1 MTSPRPVAHEA
12 VPTPSSAAFDDIS
25 PAGTQPVPKNIL
37 LEAHAMTLKQ
47 GTGIATYARNLAST
61 ATGLGHDVEL
71 LIGIERAINRREA
84 LLSEVVLNEAAAP
97 KTIDPLKMI
106 GRAVDWTIGVPAGA
120 RTQRLPAPR
129 IVLDPGSGT
138 TAQRR
143 HPTHGAVR
151 FWERA
156 FLHFNRFGRRMAVK
170 SEGRHDLFHVTRP
183 TPAFVKGAANIYTI
197 HDIVPLR
204 LPYATLDNKKYFY
217 TMIRHLVKEADHIV
231 TVSEHTRR
239 DVQEFFDIPDN
250 RITNTWQSVS
260 LDEALVST
268 SDDVVARDIE
278 NRYGLAFKEYFL
290 FLGAVEP
297 KKNISRLVEAYAA
310 SGSTRPLILV
320 GGLGWQYDKDLETLQ
335 DERLL
340 SWRFDGSHI
349 RPERRVQRLPYVP
362 RGSLIS
368 LIRGA
373 RAVLFPSL
381 YEGFGLPILEAMLLG
396 TPVITSTTSSLPEV
410 AGDAAMLVNPYE
422 IEAIRDSI
430 RTLDADADLR
440 AELASRGRSR
450 AALFSPERHAERVKA
465 VYDKVLG

>member
-1 MTSPRPVAHEA
+1 MS
-12 VPTPSSAAFDDIS
+12 
-25 PAGTQPVPKNIL
+25 KNIL

-61 ATGLGHDVEL
+61 ASGLGHQVEL
-71 LIGIERAINRREA
+71 LVGIERKINRRDA
-84 LLSEVVLNEAAAP
+84 LLSEVVLNDAVDP
-97 KTIDPLKMI
+97 KAIDPVKMV
-106 GRAVDWTIGVPAGA
+106 GRAIDWTIGVPAGS

-138 TAQRR
+138 AAERR

-151 FWERA
+151 LWERS
-156 FLHFNRFGRRMAVK
+156 FLHFNRLGRRMEVK
-170 SEGRHDLFHVTRP
+170 TEGRHDLFHVTRP

-217 TMIRHLVKEADHIV
+217 NMIRHIVKKADHIV
-231 TVSEHTRR
+231 TVSEFTRR
-239 DVQEFFDIPDN
+239 DVQEFFNIPDT
-250 RITNTWQSVS
+250 RITNTWQSVAVNEAAIS
-260 LDEALVST
+260 GSDEDA
-268 SDDVVARDIE
+268 ARDVE
-278 NRYGLAFKEYFL
+278 NRYGLSFRDYFL

-297 KKNISRLVEAYAA
+297 KKNISRLVEAYAT
-310 SGSTRPLILV
+310 SGSTRPLVLV
-320 GGLGWQYDKDLETLQ
+320 GGLGWQYEQDLETLK

-349 RPERRVQRLPYVP
+349 KPERRVQRLPYVP
-362 RGSLIS
+362 LSSLLS

-396 TPVITSTTSSLPEV
+396 TPTITSNTSSMPEV
-410 AGDAAMLVNPYE
+410 AGDASMLVNPYK
-422 IEAIRDSI
+422 IEEIRDAI

-440 AELASRGRSR
+440 AELVNRGRKR
-450 AALFSPERHAERVKA
+450 AEFFSPALYAERMKA
-465 VYDKVLG
+465 VYDRVLG

>member
-1 MTSPRPVAHEA
+1 MS
-12 VPTPSSAAFDDIS
+12 
-25 PAGTQPVPKNIL
+25 KNIL

-61 ATGLGHDVEL
+61 ASGLGHHVEL
-71 LIGIERAINRREA
+71 LVGIERSINRRQA
-84 LLSEVVLNEAAAP
+84 LLSEVVLNDAVDP
-97 KTIDPLKMI
+97 KAIDPIKMA
-106 GRAVDWTIGVPAGA
+106 GRAIDWAIGVPTGSRA
-120 RTQRLPAPR
+120 QRLPAPR
-129 IVLDPGSGT
+129 IVLDPGSGR
-138 TAQRR
+138 AAERR
-143 HPTHGAVR
+143 HPMHGSVR
-151 FWERA
+151 LWERS
-156 FLHFNRFGRRMAVK
+156 FLHFNRFGRRMEVK
-170 SEGRHDLFHVTRP
+170 PEGRHDLFHVTRP
-183 TPAFVKGAANIYTI
+183 TPVFVKGAANIYTI

-217 TMIRHLVKEADHIV
+217 NMIRHIVEKADHIV
-231 TVSEHTRR
+231 TVSEFTRR
-239 DVQEFFDIPDN
+239 DVQEFFKIPDN

-260 LDEALVST
+260 VNEAVISNSDEEA
-268 SDDVVARDIE
+268 ARDVE
-278 NRYGLAFKEYFL
+278 NRYGLSFRDYFL

-320 GGLGWQYDKDLETLQ
+320 GGLGWQYEQDLETLK

-349 RPERRVQRLPYVP
+349 KPERRVQRLPYVP
-362 RGSLIS
+362 LASLMS

-396 TPVITSTTSSLPEV
+396 TPTITSNTSSMPEV
-410 AGDAAMLVNPYE
+410 AADASMLVNPYK
-422 IEAIRDSI
+422 IEEIRDAI

-440 AELASRGRSR
+440 AELVSRGRKR
-450 AALFSPERHAERVKA
+450 AEFFSPALYAERMKA
-465 VYDKVLG
+465 VYDRVLG

>member
-1 MTSPRPVAHEA
+1 M
-12 VPTPSSAAFDDIS
+12 
-25 PAGTQPVPKNIL
+25 PKNIL
-37 LEAHAMTLKQ
+37 LEAHATLLKQ

-61 ATGLGHDVEL
+61 ATGLGYDVEL
-71 LIGIERAINRREA
+71 LIGTEQRINRRDP
-84 LLSEVVLNEAAAP
+84 LLSEVVLNDAVDP
-97 KTIDPLKMI
+97 KAVDPLKQVA
-106 GRAVDWTIGVPAGA
+106 RAIDWTTGVPGGVKA
-120 RTQRLPAPR
+120 QRLPAPR
-129 IVLDPGSGT
+129 IVVDRGSGT
-138 TAQRR
+138 STERS
-143 HPTHGAVR
+143 HPTYGAVR
-151 FWERA
+151 LWERA
-156 FLHFNRFGRRMAVK
+156 SMHFNRFGHRMPVR

-204 LPYATLDNKKYFY
+204 LPYATLDKKKYFY
-217 TMIRHLVKEADHIV
+217 SMIKHLAEKADHIV
-231 TVSEHTRR
+231 TVSEFTRK
-239 DVQEFFDIPDN
+239 DVQEFFKIPDE

-260 LDEALVST
+260 MSEAALSVSDEEA
-268 SDDVVARDIE
+268 ARDVD

-290 FLGAVEP
+290 FLGAIEP

-320 GGLGWQYDKDLETLQ
+320 GGLGWLYEQDVEMLK

-362 RGSLIS
+362 LGSLLS

-373 RAVLFPSL
+373 RGVLFPSL

-396 TPVITSTTSSLPEV
+396 TPVITSNTSSLPEV
-410 AGDAAMLVNPYE
+410 AGDAAMLVNPYH
-422 IEAIRDSI
+422 IEEIRDAI

-440 AELASRGRSR
+440 AELVKRGRKR
-450 AALFSPERHAERVKA
+450 AEFFSPARHAERVKA
-465 VYDKVLG
+465 VYDRVLG

>member
-1 MTSPRPVAHEA
+1 MDPV
-12 VPTPSSAAFDDIS
+12 S
-25 PAGTQPVPKNIL
+25 KNIL

-71 LIGIERAINRREA
+71 LVGIERSVNRREA
-84 LLSEVVLNEAAAP
+84 LLSEVVLNDA
-97 KTIDPLKMI
+97 IDPKAIDPVKML
-106 GRAVDWTIGVPAGA
+106 GRAIDWTIGAPAGLRA
-120 RTQRLPAPR
+120 QRLPAPR
-129 IVLDPGSGT
+129 MVLDPGSGR
-138 TAQRR
+138 AAERR
-143 HPTHGAVR
+143 HPMHGSVR
-151 FWERA
+151 LWERS
-156 FLHFNRFGRRMAVK
+156 FLHFNRFGSRMEVK
-170 SEGRHDLFHVTRP
+170 PEGRHDLFHVTRP

-204 LPYATLDNKKYFY
+204 LPYATLDKKKYFY
-217 TMIRHLVKEADHIV
+217 NMIRHLAEKADHIV
-231 TVSEHTRR
+231 TVSEFTRR
-239 DVQEFFDIPDN
+239 DVQEFFDIPDE

-260 LDEALVST
+260 VSEASISSSDEDA
-268 SDDVVARDIE
+268 ARDVE
-278 NRYGLAFKEYFL
+278 NRYGLSFRDYFL

-310 SGSTRPLILV
+310 SGSTRPLVLV
-320 GGLGWQYDKDLETLQ
+320 GGLGWQYEQDLETLK

-362 RGSLIS
+362 LASLMS

-396 TPVITSTTSSLPEV
+396 TPTITSNTSSMPEV
-410 AGDAAMLVNPYE
+410 AGDASMLVNPYK
-422 IEAIRDSI
+422 IEEIRDAI
-430 RTLDADADLR
+430 RTLDADDDLR
-440 AELASRGRSR
+440 AELVSRGRKR
-450 AALFSPERHAERVKA
+450 AEFFSPALYAERMKA
-465 VYDKVLG
+465 VYDRVLG